1 MPIDEN
7 QVKDDQTTGAG
18 SNLGSP
24 PNAAQESQLKKN
36 QGTESKSSANKDSSS
51 SRSSICFSSFLISL
65 SRASLTFLI
74 CSSISFVYVTIVLL
88 PSKDYGVTVSVTRVE
103 QCFV

>member
-24 PNAAQESQLKKN
+24 PNAAQESQLKKT
-36 QGTESKSSANKDSSS
+36 QGTESKNSANNAGDGNAQSNANTANTDAPGRRLKYQHTVI
-51 SRSSICFSSFLISL
+51 RNRGNRWC
-65 SRASLTFLI
+65 R
-74 CSSISFVYVTIVLL
+74 SISYCPI
-88 PSKDYGVTVSVTRVE
+88 RWN
-103 QCFV
+103 Q